1 MWGRRVV
8 WIFESVMTTDQ
19 IHATAATLWT
29 ILKKEIT
36 GIQVLWE
43 TVERVYLVPDRQ
55 ALSALDEDAPLVYRL
70 LQTALMESML
80 IRLARMMDPARSGK
94 GEGEKHNLSLKGL
107 VVLEPGVADDEMDVR
122 AIWNGSNLRT
132 VRDKY
137 LSHNDLMR
145 LVSSQHTL
153 SIPLEPADVEAMR
166 ALVASLRKFRREVH
180 EKLNDGVVYL
190 DEIAGVEVQHDVDA
204 LNRSLLAAQL
214 FFDLLP
220 HHAILQQA
228 WQEADRGVRA

>member
-1 MWGRRVV
+1 MWGRRVG

-19 IHATAATLWT
+19 IHSTAASLWT
-29 ILKKEIT
+29 VLKKEIT

-55 ALSALDEDAPLVYRL
+55 ALSALEEDAPVVTRL

-80 IRLARMMDPARSGK
+80 IRLARMMDSARSGR
-94 GEGEKHNLSLKGL
+94 GEGERLNLSLKRL
-107 VVLEPGVADDEMDVR
+107 VTLEPGVADDEMIVR
-122 AIWNGSNLRT
+122 ALWDESNLKT

-145 LVSSQHTL
+145 LLNGQHTL
-153 SIPLEPADVEAMR
+153 NIPLEPADIKAMR
-166 ALVASLRKFRREVH
+166 ELVASLRKFRREVH
-180 EKLNDGVVYL
+180 EKLNDGVAYL
-190 DEIAGVEVQHDVDA
+190 DEIACFEVQRDVDA
-204 LNRSLLAAQL
+204 LNKSLLAAQL

-220 HHAILQQA
+220 HHEILQQA
-228 WQEADRGVRA
+228 WQGAGRE